1 MMSHASRT
9 YLRLRQWHNKRPMT
23 PRAILPLLLLTP
35 LLAQMPPHH
44 SRAKEIVYG
53 APARQDIAPGL
64 RSQIER
70 YQADLAAL
78 DRYYTL
84 EEAPQRIRA
93 LRRFHQSWLD
103 TLAALPFPT
112 LTHDA
117 QVDFVLL
124 TNRVRLALRRLD
136 QTEQRM
142 REALPLLPFAE
153 DVFAL
158 TDGRVRVETPDSQ
171 RIAATLFR
179 MEKGITSARKELTS
193 RKATVKA
200 ATANRAARLTRKLR
214 DALKEWNTFYSGYDP
229 AFSWWTAEPYAKL
242 TKALDSYAEELR
254 EKLAGVPKGDEDT
267 IVGDPIGDAALRD
280 ELRFE
285 MIPYTPEELVRIAEK
300 EFAWCDREMLRAS
313 RELGYGDDWKKALE
327 HVKNLYVPPGQQA
340 TLVRDQVFEAIQ
352 FLEQRNL
359 VTIPPFAKDIWR
371 MRMMTPAEQRINPFF
386 LGGEQIIVSF
396 PTAEMPHEAKMMS
409 MRGNNIHFSR
419 ATVHHEVIPGH
430 HLQMYMTERY
440 RPWRNAF
447 YTPFW
452 IEGWALYWEM
462 RLWDLGFP
470 QTPENRIGM
479 LFWRMHRCAR
489 ILFSLNF
496 HLEKWTAS
504 QCVDFLVERVG
515 HERENAAAEVRR
527 SFEADYPPLYQA
539 AYMLGGLQFR
549 ALHGELVAT
558 GKMTERAFH
567 DTILQ
572 HGTMPVEM
580 VRATLRKQP
589 LSSDFS
595 STWQFYGMP

>member
-1 MMSHASRT
+1 M
-9 YLRLRQWHNKRPMT
+9 
-23 PRAILPLLLLTP
+23 PRAIPPLLLLAS
-35 LLAQMPPHH
+35 LHAQMPPPT
-44 SRAKEIVYG
+44 SRAKEINYA
-53 APARQDIAPGL
+53 APSGYDVEPGL
-64 RSQIER
+64 RAQIER

-78 DRYYTL
+78 DRYYPID
-84 EEAPQRIRA
+84 EAPQRIRA
-93 LRRFHQSWLD
+93 VRRFHTSWLD
-103 TLAALPFPT
+103 TLAALPFPQ
-112 LTHDA
+112 LGHDA
-117 QVDFVLL
+117 QVDHVLL
-124 TNRVRLALRRLD
+124 ANRIRLELRRLD
-136 QTEQRM
+136 QTEQRLN
-142 REALPLLPFAE
+142 EALPLLPFAGAIFE
-153 DVFAL
+153 LID
-158 TDGRVRVETPDSQ
+158 DRVRVETPDSQ
-171 RIAATLFR
+171 RIAAKLFR
-179 MEKGITSARKELTS
+179 MEKEIAGARKELNS
-193 RKATVKA
+193 RKPTTKP
-200 ATANRAARLTRKLR
+200 ATANRAARLTRSLR
-214 DALKEWNTFYSGYDP
+214 DSLKEWNTFYNAYDP
-229 AFSWWTAEPYAKL
+229 NFSWWTADPYAKL
-242 TKALDSYAEELR
+242 TKAMDEYADDLR
-254 EKLAGVPKGDEDT
+254 EKLAGVAKSDLDT

-285 MIPYTPEELVRIAEK
+285 MIPYTPDDLVKIAEK

-327 HVKNLYVPPGQQA
+327 HVKTLYVPPGQQA
-340 TLVRDQVFEAIQ
+340 ALVRDQVFEAIQ
-352 FLEQRNL
+352 FLEKRDL
-359 VTIPPFAKDIWR
+359 VSIPPFAKDIWR

-409 MRGNNIHFSR
+409 MRGNNVHFSR

-430 HLQMYMTERY
+430 HLQMYMTRRY
-440 RPWRNAF
+440 KPWRNAF

-470 QTPENRIGM
+470 QSPENRIGM

-496 HLEKWTAS
+496 HLEKWTAP
-504 QCVDFLVERVG
+504 QCVDFLVDRVG

-549 ALHGELVAT
+549 ALHKELVAP

-567 DTILQ
+567 DAILQ

-580 VRATLRKQP
+580 VRATLTRQP
-589 LSSDFS
+589 LSPNFS
-595 STWQFYGMP
+595 SAWLFYGQP